1 MVVGKVYCGYEGE
14 NSWRHLRWDGKR
26 GRERKREPRG
36 QEQAR
41 SRPGDQETKE
51 LVAKMAEV
59 VGIRGEE
66 EKRSLWA
73 GEFRVGAG

>member
-1 MVVGKVYCGYEGE
+1 MVMGEGLLWNMKERIAGGIELEWQEGKKG
-14 NSWRHLRWDGKR
+14 NRS
-26 GRERKREPRG
+26 

-41 SRPGDQETKE
+41 SKPGDQETKE

-66 EKRSLWA
+66 EKPSLWA

>member
-1 MVVGKVYCGYEGE
+1 MVVGKVCCGYEGE

-26 GRERKREPRG
+26 GREEAGAK
-36 QEQAR
+36 
-41 SRPGDQETKE
+41 RPGDQETKE

-66 EKRSLWA
+66 EKPSLWA
-73 GEFRVGAG
+73 AEFRVGAG

>member
-1 MVVGKVYCGYEGE
+1 MEYEGE

-26 GRERKREPRG
+26 GRERKREPRAS

-41 SRPGDQETKE
+41 SKPGDQETKE

-66 EKRSLWA
+66 EKPSLWA

>member
-1 MVVGKVYCGYEGE
+1 MKERIAGGIEVGWQEGKKG
-14 NSWRHLRWDGKR
+14 SGS
-26 GRERKREPRG
+26 
-36 QEQAR
+36 QEAR

-66 EKRSLWA
+66 EKPSLWA

>member
-1 MVVGKVYCGYEGE
+1 MARGE
-14 NSWRHLRWDGKR
+14 
-26 GRERKREPRG
+26 ERKREPG
-36 QEQAR
+36 A
-41 SRPGDQETKE
+41 GQETKE